1 MIQTGLIAFDIIC
14 KVNNINIDLRA
25 IVRENGI
32 TDKEISREELL
43 AIAKKAEFKAKVKT
57 MDLPNT
63 KKYPYPAI
71 FILKNNTFG
80 VILKPDF
87 DNEKALIFIPEDK
100 NAKEVT
106 FADLTEISTGEI
118 IFLTHKLMNEQI
130 KFGFKW
136 FFVEIMKYKR
146 IIAEVM
152 LGSFVVQLFGLVT
165 PLFTQVIL
173 DKVIVH
179 RSMST
184 LDVLGIAFVAVTI
197 FEFLLNLTRNY
208 IFIHTANKIDAK
220 LGSKLFNHLFAL
232 PFVYF
237 ESRKVGNIISRVR
250 ELDQIREFITNKS
263 VSVIIDLFFSTVFL
277 IVMFIYS
284 KFLTFIV
291 LLIVALIAILYV
303 TMTPELRSRLEHK
316 FQMSAQSN
324 SYLVE
329 SVTGIQTVKS
339 LSIEGIM
346 QKKWN
351 DYLGRYVK
359 SGFNLS
365 IMSNFAGSLSGLF
378 QKMMTIAILW
388 IGVTLVIK
396 NQLTIGQLIAFQMF
410 ANQFTAPVMRLVNLW
425 NEFQQVLLGVDRLGD
440 ILNNPVE
447 ITSSRAIT
455 LPKINGF
462 VRIDNLS
469 FKYTPNGAMV
479 LNNINLNVRAGQS
492 VGIVGRS
499 GSGKSTITKLIQKLY
514 LPYEGT
520 IYIDEV
526 DIRQM
531 NPIWLRNNI
540 GVVLQENYLF
550 SGTIRD
556 NIAMPKPDA
565 PIEMIIQAAQISG
578 AHSFISEMPEGYDTV
593 VGERGSTL
601 SGGQRQRIAIAR
613 ALITNPKIII
623 FDEATS
629 ALDYESEKI
638 IMENLDKIKQNRT
651 MFIIAHRLSTVKN
664 CDLIIAL
671 DKGHIIES
679 GTHDEL
685 INKRGYYYNLYT
697 QQGALK

>member
-1 MIQTGLIAFDIIC
+1 MIQSGLIAFDVIC
-14 KVNNINIDLRA
+14 KINNIPVDLRA

-32 TDKEISREELL
+32 TNEEISVEELL
-43 AIAKKAEFKAKVKT
+43 LIAKHAEFKAKLKNI
-57 MDLPNT
+57 DLSDA
-63 KKYPYPAI
+63 KKYPFPAI
-71 FILKNNTFG
+71 FILKNKTYG

-87 DNEKALIFIPEDK
+87 ENEKALVFIPEEQK
-100 NAKEVT
+100 AREVT
-106 FADLTEISTGEI
+106 FEELKEIGSGKY
-118 IFLTHKLMNEQI
+118 IFLSHKLINEQI

-136 FFVEIMKYKR
+136 FFIEIMKYKR

-184 LDVLGIAFVAVTI
+184 LDVLGIAFVAVSI

-220 LGSKLFNHLFAL
+220 LGSKLFHHLFAL

-237 ESRKVGNIISRVR
+237 ESRKVGNIISRIR

-277 IVMFIYS
+277 VVMFVYS
-284 KFLTFIV
+284 RILTFVV
-291 LLIVALIAILYV
+291 LFIVALIAILYV
-303 TMTPELRSRLEHK
+303 TMTPELRARLENK

-329 SVTGIQTVKS
+329 AVTGVQTVKS

-365 IMSNFAGSLSGLF
+365 IMSNFAGNLSSLF

-447 ITSSRAIT
+447 ITSSKAIT
-455 LPKINGF
+455 LPKINGS
-462 VRIDNLS
+462 VRVENLS
-469 FKYTPNGAMV
+469 FKYTPNGPMV
-479 LNNINLNVRAGQS
+479 LNKINLNIKAGQS
-492 VGIVGRS
+492 IGLVGRS

-514 LPYEGT
+514 LPFEGT
-520 IYIDEV
+520 IFIDEV

-556 NIAMPKPDA
+556 NISMPKPDA

-578 AHSFISEMPEGYDTV
+578 AHSFISEMPEGYDTI

-629 ALDYESEKI
+629 ALDYESERV
-638 IMENLDKIKQNRT
+638 IMENLDKIKRGRT

-664 CDLIIAL
+664 CDLIVAL
-671 DKGHIIES
+671 DKGNIIEA
-679 GTHDEL
+679 GTHEEL
-685 INKRGYYYNLYT
+685 ISKKGYYYNLYT

>member
-32 TDKEISREELL
+32 TDQEITKEELL
-43 AIAKKAEFKAKVKT
+43 AIAKKAEFKAKIKT
-57 MDLPNT
+57 MDLQNT

-100 NAKEVT
+100 NSKEVT

-220 LGSKLFNHLFAL
+220 LGAKLFNHLFAL

-284 KFLTFIV
+284 KLLTFIV

-378 QKMMTIAILW
+378 QKIMTIAILW

-479 LNNINLNVRAGQS
+479 LNNINLNVKAGQS

-565 PIEMIIQAAQISG
+565 PIEIIIQAAQISG

-638 IMENLDKIKQNRT
+638 IMENLDKIKQGRT

-671 DKGHIIES
+671 DKGHIIEA
-679 GTHDEL
+679 GTHNEL
-685 INKRGYYYNLYT
+685 LNKKGYYYNLYT

>member
-1 MIQTGLIAFDIIC
+1 MQTGLIVFEIIC
-14 KVNNINIDLRA
+14 KLNNINVDLRA
-25 IVRENGI
+25 IIRENGI
-32 TDKEISREELL
+32 TDADITIEELL
-43 AIAKKAEFKAKVKT
+43 LIARKSDFKAKLKN
-57 MDLPNT
+57 LNLSET

-71 FILKNNTFG
+71 FLLKNKSFG

-87 DNEKALIFIPEDK
+87 ENDKALIFIPEEK
-100 NAKEVT
+100 NAREVS
-106 FADLTEISTGEI
+106 FDEIKEISSGEI
-118 IFLTHKLMNEQI
+118 IFLSHKMMNEQI

-184 LDVLGIAFVAVTI
+184 LDVLGIAFVAVSI

-220 LGSKLFNHLFAL
+220 LGAKLFNHLFAL

-237 ESRKVGNIISRVR
+237 ESRKVGNIISRIR

-277 IVMFIYS
+277 VVMFVYS
-284 KFLTFIV
+284 KILTLVVLIIVFLIG
-291 LLIVALIAILYV
+291 ILYV
-303 TMTPELRSRLEHK
+303 TMTPELRARLENK

-329 SVTGIQTVKS
+329 AVTGVQTVKS

-359 SGFNLS
+359 AGFNLAV
-365 IMSNFAGSLSGLF
+365 MSNFAGSLSNLF

-447 ITSSRAIT
+447 ITSSKAIT
-455 LPKINGF
+455 LPKVNGS
-462 VRIDNLS
+462 VKIDNLS
-469 FKYTPNGAMV
+469 FKYTPNGPMV
-479 LNNINLNVRAGQS
+479 LNGIKLNVKAGQS
-492 VGIVGRS
+492 IGLVGRS

-514 LPYEGT
+514 LPFEDT

-556 NIAMPKPDA
+556 NISMPKPDA

-578 AHSFISEMPEGYDTV
+578 AHSFISEMPEGYDTI

-629 ALDYESEKI
+629 ALDYESERV
-638 IMENLDKIKQNRT
+638 IMENLDKIKKGRT

-664 CDLIIAL
+664 CDIIVAL
-671 DKGHIIES
+671 DKGNIIEIGS
-679 GTHDEL
+679 HEEL
-685 INKRGYYYNLYT
+685 INKKGYYYNLYT

>member
-447 ITSSRAIT
+447 ITSTRAIT

-556 NIAMPKPDA
+556 NIAMPKPDS

>member
-1 MIQTGLIAFDIIC
+1 MMQTGLIAFEVVCRI
-14 KVNNINIDLRA
+14 NNIGVDLRS

-32 TDKEISREELL
+32 TDEEISKEELL
-43 AIAKKAEFKAKVKT
+43 LIAKNAEFKAKIKP
-57 MDLPNT
+57 MDFD
-63 KKYPYPAI
+63 KFSKYPFPAI
-71 FILKNNTFG
+71 FILKNGTYG
-80 VILKPDF
+80 VILKPDCE
-87 DNEKALIFIPEDK
+87 NKKALVFIPEDK
-100 NAKEVT
+100 KAKELT
-106 FADLTEISTGEI
+106 FDELSELGNGEI
-118 IFLTHKLMNEQI
+118 IFLSHKLMNEQI

-184 LDVLGIAFVAVTI
+184 LDVLGIAFVAVSI

-220 LGSKLFNHLFAL
+220 LGAKLFHHLFAL

-263 VSVIIDLFFSTVFL
+263 VSVLIDLFFSTVFL
-277 IVMFIYS
+277 VVMFIYS
-284 KFLTFIV
+284 KILTFVV
-291 LLIVALIAILYV
+291 LIIVALIGILYV
-303 TMTPELRSRLEHK
+303 TMTPELRARLENK

-329 SVTGIQTVKS
+329 AVTGVQTVKS

-359 SGFNLS
+359 SGFNLAV
-365 IMSNFAGSLSGLF
+365 MSNFAGSLSNLF

-396 NQLTIGQLIAFQMF
+396 NELTIGQLIAFQMF
-410 ANQFTAPVMRLVNLW
+410 ANQFIAPVMRLVNLW

-447 ITSSRAIT
+447 LTSSKAIT
-455 LPKINGF
+455 LPKINGS

-469 FKYTPNGAMV
+469 FKYTPNSPMV
-479 LNNINLNVRAGQS
+479 LNGVSLDVKAGQS
-492 VGIVGRS
+492 IGLVGRS

-514 LPYEGT
+514 LPFEGT
-520 IYIDEV
+520 VYIDDV

-556 NIAMPKPDA
+556 NISMPKPDA
-565 PIEMIIQAAQISG
+565 PIEAIIQAAQISG
-578 AHSFISEMPEGYDTV
+578 AHSFISEMPEGYDTF

-629 ALDYESEKI
+629 ALDYESERV
-638 IMENLDKIKQNRT
+638 IMDNLDKIKHGRT

-664 CDLIIAL
+664 CDLIVAL
-671 DKGHIIES
+671 DKGAIIEV

-685 INKRGYYYNLYT
+685 MKKQGYYYNLYT

>member
-1 MIQTGLIAFDIIC
+1 MQTGLIVFEIIC
-14 KVNNINIDLRA
+14 KLNNINVDLRA
-25 IVRENGI
+25 IIRENGI
-32 TDKEISREELL
+32 TDADITIEELL
-43 AIAKKAEFKAKVKT
+43 LIARKSDFKAKLKN
-57 MDLPNT
+57 LNLSET

-71 FILKNNTFG
+71 FLLKNKSFG

-87 DNEKALIFIPEDK
+87 ENDKALIFIPEEK
-100 NAKEVT
+100 NAREVS
-106 FADLTEISTGEI
+106 FDEIKEISSGEI
-118 IFLTHKLMNEQI
+118 IFLSHKMMNEQI

-184 LDVLGIAFVAVTI
+184 LDVLGIAFVAVSI

-220 LGSKLFNHLFAL
+220 LGAKLFNHLFAL

-237 ESRKVGNIISRVR
+237 ESRKVGNIISRIR

-277 IVMFIYS
+277 VVMFVYS
-284 KFLTFIV
+284 KILTLVVLIIVFLIG
-291 LLIVALIAILYV
+291 ILYV
-303 TMTPELRSRLEHK
+303 TMTPELRARLENK

-329 SVTGIQTVKS
+329 AVTGVQTVKS

-359 SGFNLS
+359 AGFNLAV
-365 IMSNFAGSLSGLF
+365 MSNFAGSLSNLF

-447 ITSSRAIT
+447 ITSSKAIT
-455 LPKINGF
+455 LPKVNGS
-462 VRIDNLS
+462 VKIDNLS
-469 FKYTPNGAMV
+469 FKYTPNGPMV
-479 LNNINLNVRAGQS
+479 LNGIKLNVKAGQS
-492 VGIVGRS
+492 IGLVGRS

-514 LPYEGT
+514 LPFEGT

-556 NIAMPKPDA
+556 NISMPKPDA

-578 AHSFISEMPEGYDTV
+578 AHSFISEMPEGYDTI

-629 ALDYESEKI
+629 ALDYESERV
-638 IMENLDKIKQNRT
+638 IMENLDKIKKGRT

-664 CDLIIAL
+664 CDIIVAL
-671 DKGHIIES
+671 DKGNIIEIGS
-679 GTHDEL
+679 HEEL
-685 INKRGYYYNLYT
+685 INKKGYYYNLYT

>member
-32 TDKEISREELL
+32 IDKEISREELL
-43 AIAKKAEFKAKVKT
+43 AIAKKAKFKAKVKT

-263 VSVIIDLFFSTVFL
+263 VSVIID
-277 IVMFIYS
+277 
-284 KFLTFIV
+284 
-291 LLIVALIAILYV
+291 
-303 TMTPELRSRLEHK
+303 
-316 FQMSAQSN
+316 
-324 SYLVE
+324 
-329 SVTGIQTVKS
+329 
-339 LSIEGIM
+339 
-346 QKKWN
+346 
-351 DYLGRYVK
+351 
-359 SGFNLS
+359 
-365 IMSNFAGSLSGLF
+365 
-378 QKMMTIAILW
+378 
-388 IGVTLVIK
+388 
-396 NQLTIGQLIAFQMF
+396 
-410 ANQFTAPVMRLVNLW
+410 
-425 NEFQQVLLGVDRLGD
+425 
-440 ILNNPVE
+440 
-447 ITSSRAIT
+447 
-455 LPKINGF
+455 
-462 VRIDNLS
+462 
-469 FKYTPNGAMV
+469 
-479 LNNINLNVRAGQS
+479 
-492 VGIVGRS
+492 
-499 GSGKSTITKLIQKLY
+499 
-514 LPYEGT
+514 
-520 IYIDEV
+520 
-526 DIRQM
+526 
-531 NPIWLRNNI
+531 
-540 GVVLQENYLF
+540 
-550 SGTIRD
+550 
-556 NIAMPKPDA
+556 
-565 PIEMIIQAAQISG
+565 
-578 AHSFISEMPEGYDTV
+578 
-593 VGERGSTL
+593 
-601 SGGQRQRIAIAR
+601 
-613 ALITNPKIII
+613 
-623 FDEATS
+623 
-629 ALDYESEKI
+629 
-638 IMENLDKIKQNRT
+638 
-651 MFIIAHRLSTVKN
+651 
-664 CDLIIAL
+664 
-671 DKGHIIES
+671 
-679 GTHDEL
+679 
-685 INKRGYYYNLYT
+685 
-697 QQGALK
+697 